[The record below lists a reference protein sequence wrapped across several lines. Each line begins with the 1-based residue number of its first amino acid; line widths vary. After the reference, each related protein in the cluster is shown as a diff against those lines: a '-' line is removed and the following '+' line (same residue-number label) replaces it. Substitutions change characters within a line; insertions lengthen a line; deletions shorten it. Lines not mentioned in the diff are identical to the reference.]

1 MKDARIWLRLPLVV
15 AMLAVGGTVA
25 GCEEEGAAEKAG
37 KQIDEA
43 AQDAGD
49 KLKKL
54 SE

>member
-1 MKDARIWLRLPLVV
+1 MKDARIWLRLPLVGL
-15 AMLAVGGTVA
+15 MLAIGVTVA

-37 KQIDEA
+37 KQIDQA
-43 AQDAGD
+43 AQDAGE

>member
-1 MKDARIWLRLPLVV
+1 MKDLRIWLRLPLV
-15 AMLAVGGTVA
+15 ALMLVVGGAVA

-37 KQIDEA
+37 KQIDQA
-43 AQDAGD
+43 AQDAGE